1 MLGGDAKTGYET
13 GHEMSATDLMHSS
26 GSAFRPYLLFNV

>member
-1 MLGGDAKTGYET
+1 MMLGGDAKTGYE
-13 GHEMSATDLMHSS
+13 MSATDLLHSG